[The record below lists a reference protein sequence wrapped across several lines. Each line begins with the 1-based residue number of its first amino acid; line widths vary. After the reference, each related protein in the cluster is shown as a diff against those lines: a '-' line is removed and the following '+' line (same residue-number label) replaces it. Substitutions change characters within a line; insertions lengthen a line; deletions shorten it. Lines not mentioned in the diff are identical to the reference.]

1 MTTAAPKPAEMIEDE
16 SGWVG
21 VTVEADPLGD
31 VNKIVRLHVAEA
43 GGRMV
48 FHKAGLCPI
57 NAGDSV
63 RVGQEPVRQVSG
75 MYEDALLAFWQFSGP
90 TRYFAEVGGRRI
102 VEVLSTDLPRKP
114 MPRTPLQRRLMGKL
128 RRVREQLRRRMLDPV
143 AHRLGYIHD
152 SEATW

>member
-1 MTTAAPKPAEMIEDE
+1 MTTAAEMVKDD

-21 VTVEADPLGD
+21 VTVETDPLGD
-31 VNKIVRLHVAEA
+31 VNKIVRLLVAEP

-48 FHKAGLCPI
+48 FRKAGLCPI

-63 RVGQEPVRQVSG
+63 RVGSEPVRQVSG
-75 MYEDALLAFWQFSGP
+75 QYEDTLLSFWQFSGP
-90 TRYFAEVGGRRI
+90 QRYFAEVGDRRV

-114 MPRTPLQRRLMGKL
+114 VPRTPLRRRLMGKL
-128 RRVREQLRRRMLDPV
+128 RRGREHLRRRFLDPV